1 MTVILLALA
10 GGLGAAVRFMLDGL
24 IRARVR
30 TALPWATIFINVSG
44 SVLLGFL
51 AGLVM
56 EGQAPESLQLILGTG
71 FLGGYTTFS
80 TASLETIRL
89 VQSGRMGLALV
100 NGLGSMAISVG
111 AARRWCLV
119 RSAAGLKEDCLAV
132 LARL

>member
-1 MTVILLALA
+1 MTVLMLALA
-10 GGLGAAVRFMLDGL
+10 GGLGAAVRFTVDGL
-24 IRARVR
+24 MRARVR
-30 TALPWATIFINVSG
+30 AALPWATIVINVSG
-44 SVLLGFL
+44 SLLLGFL

-100 NGLGSMAISVG
+100 NGLGSMAVSVG
-111 AARRWCLV
+111 AA
-119 RSAAGLKEDCLAV
+119 AAGVWFAV
-132 LARL
+132 LLA

>member
-1 MTVILLALA
+1 MTVLLLALA
-10 GGLGAAVRFMLDGL
+10 GGLGAAARFILDGL
-24 IRARVR
+24 IRARLR

-44 SVLLGFL
+44 SLLLGFL

-56 EGQAPESLQLILGTG
+56 QGQAPESLQLILGTG

-100 NGLGSMAISVG
+100 NGLGSMAVSVG
-111 AARRWCLV
+111 AA
-119 RSAAGLKEDCLAV
+119 AAGVWFAV
-132 LARL
+132 LLA

>member
-1 MTVILLALA
+1 MTIVLLALA
-10 GGLGAAVRFMLDGL
+10 GGLGAAVRFMMDGL

-44 SVLLGFL
+44 SLLLGFL

-56 EGQAPESLQLILGTG
+56 EGQAPQSLQLILGTG

-100 NGLGSMAISVG
+100 NGLGSMAVSVG
-111 AARRWCLV
+111 AA
-119 RSAAGLKEDCLAV
+119 AAGVWFALLLA
-132 LARL
+132 